1 MLLESRA
8 KSRVVA
14 VFTLHPNFDLFN
26 FDLFYVDLF
35 NFGLLNFDLFS
46 SRKERLRG
54 LTSWN
59 PVEKPWL
66 MGGPFEASCLT
77 AS

>member
-8 KSRVVA
+8 KSRAVA

-26 FDLFYVDLF
+26 FDLFS
-35 NFGLLNFDLFS
+35 G
-46 SRKERLRG
+46 RQERLRG
-54 LTSWN
+54 LASWSQ
-59 PVEKPWL
+59 VEKSWL
-66 MGGPFEASCLT
+66 MGGPFEASCLI

>member
-14 VFTLHPNFDLFN
+14 VFTLHPNFDLF
-26 FDLFYVDLF
+26 YVDLF
-35 NFGLLNFDLFS
+35 NFDLLNFDLFS

-54 LTSWN
+54 LASWN